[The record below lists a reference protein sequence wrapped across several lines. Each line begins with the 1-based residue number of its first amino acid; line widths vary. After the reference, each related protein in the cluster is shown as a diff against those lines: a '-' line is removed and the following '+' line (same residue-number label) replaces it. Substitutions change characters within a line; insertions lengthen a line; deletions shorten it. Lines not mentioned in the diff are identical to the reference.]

1 MNSEAQQEHPQDNC
15 LRFSDIRAAAANIAA
30 HIRLTPVLRCPQ
42 LDDRLDAEIFFK
54 CENFQ
59 EMGAFK
65 LRGATNAVF
74 TLPETAAAKGVA
86 THSSGNHGAAV
97 ALAARRRGITACVV
111 MPENASSFKK
121 RAVTEYGAKVIFCE
135 SSMRGRE
142 TALAEYV
149 SATGAAVV
157 HPYNDIKVMAG
168 QGTAALELHAQVEQ
182 LDLIL
187 APVGG
192 GGLLSGTAVA
202 TRALRP
208 GCSIIGVEP
217 AGADDAR
224 RSLEL
229 GRITALAQPETIADG
244 LRATVGP
251 LPFAVLRSQVDD
263 IVCVSDESIIRAMR
277 YIWERMKII
286 IEPSSAV
293 VAAAMLDLLVDVKG
307 KRVGVILSGG
317 NVDLDQLPW

>member
-1 MNSEAQQEHPQDNC
+1 MNSDTNHQPAQ
-15 LRFSDIRAAAANIAA
+15 LSVLKYSDIRAAAVNIAA
-30 HIRLTPVLRCPQ
+30 HIRHTPILRCPP
-42 LDDRLDAEIFFK
+42 LNEKLETEVFFK

-65 LRGATNAVF
+65 LRGASNAIF
-74 TLPETAAAKGVA
+74 SLPDAVAAKGVA

-97 ALAARRRGITACVV
+97 ALAARRRGIDACVV
-111 MPENASSFKK
+111 MPENASNFKK

-135 SSMRGRE
+135 SSMHGRE
-142 TALAEYV
+142 TALAAYV
-149 SATGAAVV
+149 SATGAVVV

-168 QGTAALELHAQVEQ
+168 QGTAALELHEQVER
-182 LDLIL
+182 LDVIL

-202 TRALRP
+202 TRAMRP
-208 GCSIIGVEP
+208 GCRIIGVEP

-229 GRITALAQPETIADG
+229 GHIIALAHPETIADG

-251 LPFAVLRSQVDD
+251 LPFTVLRSQVDD
-263 IVCVSDESIIRAMR
+263 IVCVTDESIIRAMR
-277 YIWERMKII
+277 YIWERMKVI

-293 VAAAMLDLLVDVKG
+293 VVAALLDMLVDVKG

-317 NVDLDQLPW
+317 NVDLEQLPW